1 MSLLLD
7 CSYPWGPNLWVSKR
21 CMLVAVGQHTQDKAR
36 QGLKDFTGKDV
47 TRHGFRQLFTH
58 WKEDSPRPP
67 CLHTQEDYPE
77 MKGNEWLM
85 LWCSPWLEMWECSWV
100 ISAALFQGSQGREP
114 HSYHG
119 PGVIRICLM
128 PAHPGSQ
135 TNNGRWPHGS
145 VQSFSRVWL
154 FATPW
159 TAAYQASLSITI
171 SQSLLQ
177 HHSSKATVLRCSAF
191 FTVQLSRSYMTTG
204 KNIALTIQSF
214 VDTVMSLLF
223 NMLSRLVISFLSR
236 SKHLLI
242 SWLQYHLEW
251 FWSPEK

>member
-100 ISAALFQGSQGREP
+100 ILDSDISAALFQGSQGREP

-154 FATPW
+154 IATPW
-159 TAAYQASLSITI
+159 TAAYQASLSITN
-171 SQSLLQ
+171 SWSLLKLMSIELMMD
-177 HHSSKATVLRCSAF
+177 SSSVIPFSSHLRFFPASGSLQMSRF
-191 FTVQLSRSYMTTG
+191 FTSDVQSIG
-204 KNIALTIQSF
+204 
-214 VDTVMSLLF
+214 V
-223 NMLSRLVISFLSR
+223 
-236 SKHLLI
+236 
-242 SWLQYHLEW
+242 
-251 FWSPEK
+251 SP